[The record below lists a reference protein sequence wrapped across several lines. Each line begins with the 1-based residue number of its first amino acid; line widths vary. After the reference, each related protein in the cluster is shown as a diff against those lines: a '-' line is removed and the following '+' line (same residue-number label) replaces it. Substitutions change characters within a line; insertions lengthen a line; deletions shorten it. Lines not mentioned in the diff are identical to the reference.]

1 MKKKVEKLLRIEF
14 DSKLV
19 CGDND
24 KYIKTKIKICGGNNK
39 FSKHKNVKRKSTMQ
53 VFVNNNARFCCQ
65 SKENVL
71 SPNTLGGIQIWTIKD
86 KNGEPYWW
94 RFRKKFD
101 ESDNDSNGH
110 ESESDGH
117 ETESDGESNNKSLIV
132 YANHALLG
140 FYFCLTV

>member
-1 MKKKVEKLLRIEF
+1 MVVIINFQNIKMRKEKAPCKSLLIIMLDSVVKVKKM
-14 DSKLV
+14 
-19 CGDND
+19 
-24 KYIKTKIKICGGNNK
+24 YYP
-39 FSKHKNVKRKSTMQ
+39 
-53 VFVNNNARFCCQ
+53 
-65 SKENVL
+65 
-71 SPNTLGGIQIWTIKD
+71 PNTLGGMQIWTIKD

-94 RFRKKFD
+94 RFGKKFD
-101 ESDNDSNGH
+101 ESDNGSNGH